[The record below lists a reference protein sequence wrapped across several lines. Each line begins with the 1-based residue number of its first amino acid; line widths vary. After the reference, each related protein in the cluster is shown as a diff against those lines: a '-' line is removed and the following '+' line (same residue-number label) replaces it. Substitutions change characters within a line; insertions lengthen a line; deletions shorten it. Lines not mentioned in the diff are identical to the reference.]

1 MISMICEKKDCS
13 GCFACYNVCPRN
25 AIEMKEDEFGYIYP
39 VIDKKKCINCML
51 CHKTCPANNK
61 NTSFSKSMDVFALYN
76 KNNLKRLESS
86 SGGAA
91 SLFYEYILDIGGIAY
106 GVSNLFSDN
115 FSFIRVEKKE
125 DIMKLKG
132 SKYVHCYINDTYK
145 LILDDLKNNKKV
157 IFIGTPC
164 QVDGLKNFLKKD
176 YLNLYTIDIICHGV
190 PSQKLLF
197 DELKL
202 QRIDFSKV
210 NKIFFRSSNLYALKI
225 LDFDNKILFE
235 KQADKIPYYKNF
247 LQGNT
252 YRENCYFCRYARK
265 ERISDVTIGDFWG
278 LSKNSSIYDNE
289 SDGVSLVMI
298 NTNKGKELFNNVR
311 KEAKYEKRNI
321 EEAAKKNEQLNRPAL
336 KNKKYYIFRDNYK
349 KIGYKRTN
357 NKMLSFKEKIVLF
370 IKNNHILYNLL
381 KNIKQ

>member
-1 MISMICEKKDCS
+1 MICEKKDCS
-13 GCFACYNVCPRN
+13 GCFACYNICPRN

-76 KNNLKRLESS
+76 KNNHKRLESS

-91 SLFYEYILDIGGIAY
+91 SLFYEYILDNGGIAY

-132 SKYVHCYINDTYK
+132 SKYVHCYINDTYR

-210 NKIFFRSSNLYALKI
+210 NKIFFRSSNLFALKI

-252 YRENCYFCRYARK
+252 YRENCYSCRYARK

-278 LSKNSSIYDNE
+278 LSKDSSIYDNE
-289 SDGVSLVMI
+289 SDGVSLVMV
-298 NTNKGKELFNNVR
+298 NTNKGKELFNNIR

-321 EEAAKKNEQLNRPAL
+321 EEAAKKNEQLNRPAF
-336 KNKKYYIFRDNYK
+336 KNKKYYIFRNNYK
-349 KIGYKRTN
+349 KIGYKKTN
-357 NKMLSFKEKIVLF
+357 KKMLSFKEKIVLF

-381 KNIKQ
+381 KKIKQ

>member
-1 MISMICEKKDCS
+1 MICEKKDCS

-51 CHKTCPANNK
+51 CHKTCPANNT

-91 SLFYEYILDIGGIAY
+91 SLFYEYILDNGGIAY

-115 FSFIRVEKKE
+115 FSFIRVDRKE

-164 QVDGLKNFLKKD
+164 QVDGLKKFLKKD

-210 NKIFFRSSNLYALKI
+210 NKIFFRSSNLFALKI
-225 LDFDNKILFE
+225 LDFDNKVLFE

-252 YRENCYFCRYARK
+252 YRENCYSCRYARK

-278 LSKNSSIYDNE
+278 LSKDSSIYDNE
-289 SDGVSLVMI
+289 SDGVSLVMV
-298 NTNKGKELFNNVR
+298 NTNKGKELFNNIR

-321 EEAAKKNEQLNRPAL
+321 EEAAKKNEQLNRPAF

-349 KIGYKRTN
+349 KIGYKKTN

-381 KNIKQ
+381 KKIKQ